1 MTISAPKQPT
11 EKKPVSEKKQ
21 LGAKDAVLNIFHEL
35 MREKGY
41 GKITVQDILKRAQ
54 IGRTT
59 FYAHFTSKEDV
70 LKVSIDRMRDDF
82 LLAIKAEM
90 PNKTPSK
97 APRLKFTFHF
107 FNHILSHHKL
117 YDDIV
122 GRDDF
127 FIVERYFLRM
137 LANLVGRELV
147 VRELTTQQNTKAQRI
162 KIELSIQHLVGAIW
176 STSIWALERKH
187 LSASAIDEHFQN
199 MAFTGLENTLKT
211 L

>member
-1 MTISAPKQPT
+1 M
-11 EKKPVSEKKQ
+11 
-21 LGAKDAVLNIFHEL
+21 GAKEAVFNIFHDL

-70 LKVSIDRMRDDF
+70 LKASIEHLRNN
-82 LLAIKAEM
+82 LLEAVKAEAVK
-90 PNKTPSK
+90 NETRHKT
-97 APRLKFTFHF
+97 PRLKFTIHF
-107 FNHILSHHKL
+107 FDHILSHHKL

-127 FIVERYFLRM
+127 FIIERYFLRM
-137 LANLVGRELV
+137 LADLIGREL
-147 VRELTTQQNTKAQRI
+147 TAPQNTNLQRI
-162 KIELSIQHLVGAIW
+162 KLELTIQHLVGAIW
-176 STSIWALERKH
+176 SISIWALERKH

-199 MAFTGLENTLKT
+199 MAFVGLEKTLKT

>member
-11 EKKPVSEKKQ
+11 EKRPVSEKKQ

-70 LKVSIDRMRDDF
+70 LKASIDRLRDG
-82 LLAIKAEM
+82 LLEAVKAEI
-90 PNKTPSK
+90 PNKTPPK
-97 APRLKFTFHF
+97 APRLKFTFPF

-137 LANLVGRELV
+137 LADLIGRELAASK
-147 VRELTTQQNTKAQRI
+147 LTDSKNTKAQRI

>member
-1 MTISAPKQPT
+1 MTTLTPKQL
-11 EKKPVSEKKQ
+11 VEKKQ
-21 LGAKDAVLNIFHEL
+21 MGAKEAVFNIFHDL

-59 FYAHFTSKEDV
+59 FYTHFTSKEDV
-70 LKVSIDRMRDDF
+70 LKASINHLRNG
-82 LLAIKAEM
+82 LLEAVKAEAVKNEA
-90 PNKTPSK
+90 PHTPPHKTPK
-97 APRLKFTFHF
+97 LKFTFHF

-137 LANLVGRELV
+137 LADLIGREL
-147 VRELTTQQNTKAQRI
+147 TAPQNTNLQRI
-162 KIELSIQHLVGAIW
+162 KLELSIQHLVGAIW
-176 STSIWALERKH
+176 SISIWALERKH

-199 MAFTGLENTLKT
+199 MAFAGLEKTLKT

>member
-1 MTISAPKQPT
+1 MTTLTPKQL
-11 EKKPVSEKKQ
+11 VEKKQ
-21 LGAKDAVLNIFHEL
+21 MGAKEAVFNIFHDL

-59 FYAHFTSKEDV
+59 FYTHFTSKEDV
-70 LKVSIDRMRDDF
+70 LKASIDHLRNS
-82 LLAIKAEM
+82 LLEAVKTEAVKNEA
-90 PNKTPSK
+90 PHKPPHKTPK
-97 APRLKFTFHF
+97 LKFTFHF

-137 LANLVGRELV
+137 LADLVSREVV
-147 VRELTTQQNTKAQRI
+147 VREWTAQQNTKAQRI
-162 KIELSIQHLVGAIW
+162 KIELSTQHLVGAIW

-199 MAFTGLENTLKT
+199 MTFAGLEKTLKT

>member
-1 MTISAPKQPT
+1 MTISAPKQTT
-11 EKKPVSEKKQ
+11 EKRPASEKKQ

-41 GKITVQDILKRAQ
+41 GKITVQDIIKRAQ

-70 LKVSIDRMRDDF
+70 LKGSIDRLRDG
-82 LLAIKAEM
+82 LLEAVKAEI
-90 PNKTPSK
+90 PAKV
-97 APRLKFTFHF
+97 PRLKFTFHF

-137 LANLVGRELV
+137 LADLIGRELAV
-147 VRELTTQQNTKAQRI
+147 SKLTASKNTKAQRI

-199 MAFTGLENTLKT
+199 MAFSGLKNTLKT